1 GGICMKMEDVFKLMN
16 GLQALINKELPI
28 GTAYKIQSNFK
39 KVADEVQVA
48 DNLRQKLI
56 KKYDVE
62 VLENKIKVK
71 SGKEKEF
78 NKEINELFKQESDIE
93 LKHIKMNDLE
103 GINIKPSTI
112 MLLQPILK
120 DDDE

>member
-1 GGICMKMEDVFKLMN
+1 MIMEDVFKLMN

-56 KKYDVE
+56 RKYDVE

-78 NKEINELFKQESDIE
+78 NEEMNELFKQESDIE